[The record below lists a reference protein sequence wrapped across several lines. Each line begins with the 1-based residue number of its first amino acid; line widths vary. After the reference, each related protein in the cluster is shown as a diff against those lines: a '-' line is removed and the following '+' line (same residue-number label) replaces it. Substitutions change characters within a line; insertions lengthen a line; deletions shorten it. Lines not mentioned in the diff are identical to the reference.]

1 MKTNRSNRKFVN
13 GTTSYKEKV
22 NISVLRQRIFEKE
35 KKKQIQ
41 NRIIFFSALVSVGVI
56 SYFAG

>member
-1 MKTNRSNRKFVN
+1 MKTNNSNKKSVT
-13 GTTSYKEKV
+13 GETSQKNKV
-22 NISVLRQRIFEKE
+22 NIDVLRQRIFEKE

-41 NRIIFFSALVSVGVI
+41 NRIIFVSALVSVGVI

>member
-1 MKTNRSNRKFVN
+1 MKAKRSNWKSVT
-13 GTTSYKEKV
+13 GETSYENKV
-22 NISVLRQRIFEKE
+22 NINVLRQRIFEKK

-41 NRIIFFSALVSVGVI
+41 NRIIFVSALVSVGVI

>member
-1 MKTNRSNRKFVN
+1 MKTNKSNIKSET
-13 GTTSYKEKV
+13 GETSYKNKV
-22 NISVLRQRIFEKE
+22 NINDLRQRVFEKK

-41 NRIIFFSALVSVGVI
+41 NRIIFVSALVSVGII

>member
-1 MKTNRSNRKFVN
+1 MKAKRSNWKSVN
-13 GTTSYKEKV
+13 GIISYKEKV
-22 NISVLRQRIFEKE
+22 NIDVLRRRIFEKK

-41 NRIIFFSALVSVGVI
+41 NRIIFVSALVSVGVI

>member
-1 MKTNRSNRKFVN
+1 MKTNKSNIKSVN
-13 GTTSYKEKV
+13 GTTSYKNKV
-22 NISVLRQRIFEKE
+22 NINDLRQRVFEKK

-41 NRIIFFSALVSVGVI
+41 NRIIFVSALVSVGII